1 MGNSFA
7 NMDLNSMGIKD
18 MATLYALQQAQ
29 NQSSLLN
36 PQASLFSKDGLKS
49 RFGSLG
55 LQDIA
60 GGVSGLAGLY
70 MGNKQLKMAKDQYN
84 TNKQFGNANL
94 VNTAKAYNS
103 DLTNMYQ
110 SVLDARKD
118 TGANMATLQE
128 YLAQHGV
135 SDKPIA

>member
-1 MGNSFA
+1 
-7 NMDLNSMGIKD
+7 MDLTKLGITD
-18 MATLYALQQAQ
+18 MSTLYALQQAQ
-29 NQSSLLN
+29 QQQSALT

-60 GGVSGLAGLY
+60 GGIQGLAGLY
-70 MGNKQLKMAKDQYN
+70 MGNKQLKLAKDQYN

-94 VNTAKAYNS
+94 VNTAKAYNT
-103 DLTNMYQ
+103 DLTNMYN
-110 SVLDARKD
+110 SVLDARKGTD
-118 TGANMATLQE
+118 ANMPSLQE

>member
-1 MGNSFA
+1 
-7 NMDLNSMGIKD
+7 MDLNSMGIKD

-110 SVLDARKD
+110 SVLEARKD

>member
-1 MGNSFA
+1 
-7 NMDLNSMGIKD
+7 MDLNSMGIKD